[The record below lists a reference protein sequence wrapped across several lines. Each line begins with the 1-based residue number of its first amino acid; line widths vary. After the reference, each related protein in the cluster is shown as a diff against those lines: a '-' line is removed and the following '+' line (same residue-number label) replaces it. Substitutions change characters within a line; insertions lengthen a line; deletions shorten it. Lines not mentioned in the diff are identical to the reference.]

1 MCPVRTCV
9 QGSSV
14 LSFSIYRKKQ
24 EHQRAVRVMVLASV
38 GAKANSKLWMNQEL
52 MCVQGLCEAV
62 GSDAL
67 IGAYL
72 SRALW
77 NANPAPAGSSS
88 RQRCTLIPVF

>member
-1 MCPVRTCV
+1 MFKGQVYLV
-9 QGSSV
+9 S
-14 LSFSIYRKKQ
+14 LFYRKKQ
-24 EHQRAVRVMVLASV
+24 EHQRAIWVMVLAGV
-38 GAKANSKLWMNQEL
+38 GAKANSKPWMNQEL